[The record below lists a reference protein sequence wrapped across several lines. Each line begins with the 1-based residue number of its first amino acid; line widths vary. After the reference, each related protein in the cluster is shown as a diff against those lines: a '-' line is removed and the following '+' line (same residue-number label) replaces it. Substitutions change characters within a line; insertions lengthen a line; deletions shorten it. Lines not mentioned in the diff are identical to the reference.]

1 MKAPITVVGVAV
13 VSLAV
18 GYAIGQSRRPG
29 LAASPTAAVDPHA
42 GHDMSGVPVTPGI
55 DDEHAGHAMEMAAG
69 AVQAA
74 PSSNR
79 SLPADNEGAK
89 QRLNLTPRHAEMT
102 KTTANGQPLNLWVVY
117 PERKEKA
124 PVVVVIHDIG
134 GLSDWVRGVG
144 DQLASEGFIA
154 VVPDLITGKGPS
166 GGGTESF
173 AGNDDVG
180 KAIQSLTREEIVAR
194 LNAARDYGIKLPAA
208 SGKSAV
214 LGFCFGGSQ
223 TFMYST
229 EQPNLSAGVV
239 FYGSAPS
246 QPGTPSAAPGATPT
260 SYTPAA
266 DMLANIKAPIIGL
279 YGGADARINATIPA
293 TEAKMKELGKT
304 YEPHIMEDAGHG
316 FVRNQSGQ
324 NGANLKATEKAWP
337 LAIAFLKRH
346 TEGRT

>member
-1 MKAPITVVGVAV
+1 MKTRITVVVVAV

-18 GYAIGQSRRPG
+18 GYAIGQSQRPG
-29 LAASPTAAVDPHA
+29 LAATPVAAVDPHA
-42 GHDMSGVPVTPGI
+42 GHVMMED
-55 DDEHAGHAMEMAAG
+55 HAGHALEMAG

-89 QRLNLTPRHAEMT
+89 QRLNSTPRHGEMT
-102 KTTANGQPLNLWVVY
+102 KTTVNGQPLNLWVVY

-154 VVPDLITGKGPS
+154 VVPDLITGKGPQ

-173 AGNDDVG
+173 AGNDEVG
-180 KAIQSLTREEIVAR
+180 KAIQSLTREEINAR
-194 LNAARDYGIKLPAA
+194 LNAAREYGVKLPAA

-214 LGFCFGGSQ
+214 LGFCFGGTSS
-223 TFMYST
+223 FAYAVA
-229 EQPNLSAGVV
+229 QPDLNAAVV
-239 FYGSAPS
+239 FYGSAPPA
-246 QPGTPSAAPGATPT
+246 PGSPSAGPGSTPT
-260 SYTPAA
+260 SYIVA
-266 DMLANIKAPIIGL
+266 DTVANIKAPVIGL

-293 TEAKMKELGKT
+293 TEAKMKQLGKI
-304 YEPHIMEDAGHG
+304 YEPHIMDGAGHG

-337 LAIAFLKRH
+337 LAMAFLKRH